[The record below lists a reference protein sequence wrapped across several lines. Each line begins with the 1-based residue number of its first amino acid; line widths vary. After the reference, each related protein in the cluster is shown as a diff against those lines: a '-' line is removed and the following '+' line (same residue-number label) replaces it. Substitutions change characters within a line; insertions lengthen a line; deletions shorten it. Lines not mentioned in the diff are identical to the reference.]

1 MVRKGKIKK
10 GGDKMDLDLDRLE
23 AMSDDELLQFVLEEN
38 PEGIWNAVE
47 AVGCASQ
54 NCYSSWAR

>member
-1 MVRKGKIKK
+1 
-10 GGDKMDLDLDRLE
+10 MDLDLDRLE

>member
-1 MVRKGKIKK
+1 LDYKIIE
-10 GGDKMDLDLDRLE
+10 D
-23 AMSDDELLQFVLEEN
+23 MSDEELLQFVLEEN

-54 NCYSSWAR
+54 GCFSSWAR